1 MLNHKTNPTMTIAEL
16 KEQLQE
22 DLMTY
27 LDGMGDEVIA
37 DVCQL
42 VIDRVNQFQSSQTQ
56 TND

>member
-1 MLNHKTNPTMTIAEL
+1 MTIAEL